1 MKDSPIK
8 LPSNKK
14 FGYSFSVI
22 ILIISIYFLFS
33 SNQEVGYTFLI
44 FAGLLVVITLVYPNI
59 LNTFNKKWM
68 QFGMLMGKIV
78 SPITLGILFFG
89 LFAPYGLVMK
99 IFGRDELCLKLE
111 KKISYWK
118 LRKQSSEKIDF
129 NMQF

>member
-68 QFGMLMGKIV
+68 QFGMFMGKIV

>member
-1 MKDSPIK
+1 MKEVTIK

-14 FGYSFSVI
+14 FGYTFSVI
-22 ILIISIYFLFS
+22 LLTISIYFLFS
-33 SNQEVGYTFLI
+33 SNEKVGYTFLI
-44 FAGLLVVITLVYPNI
+44 FTGLLILITFINPNI

-68 QFGMLMGKIV
+68 QFGMFMGKIV

-89 LFAPYGLVMK
+89 LFTPYGLIMK

-111 KKISYWK
+111 KKTSYWK
-118 LRKQSSEKIDF
+118 LRKQSLKKIDF